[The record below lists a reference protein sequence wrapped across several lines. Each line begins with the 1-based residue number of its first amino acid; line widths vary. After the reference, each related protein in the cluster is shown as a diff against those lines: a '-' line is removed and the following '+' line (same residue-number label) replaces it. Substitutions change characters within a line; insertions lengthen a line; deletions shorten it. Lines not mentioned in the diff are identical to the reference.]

1 MSKKAA
7 EETSSVQDQTISE
20 GCQQS
25 LNMSLD
31 RISENN
37 KKLMEATSNFYATY
51 FSITNEIMG
60 KGFDGHMARSY
71 YPMNNEY
78 SRKYEED
85 IAKKYRDAQ
94 EVLENSMGLNNK
106 LILNTIQL
114 AIETNRLYFST
125 LMSNIPTY
133 PQTFFKGWEF
143 YLNRPK

>member
-7 EETSSVQDQTISE
+7 EETSSVPDQTMPE
-20 GCQQS
+20 GCQKS

-31 RISENN
+31 RISENH

-51 FSITNEIMG
+51 FSITSEIMR

-71 YPMNNEY
+71 YPLNNEY

-85 IAKKYRDAQ
+85 VTKKYKDAQ
-94 EVLENSMGLNNK
+94 EVLENSMRLNDK
-106 LILNTIQL
+106 LILDTIQL
-114 AIETNRLYFST
+114 AVETNRLYFST
-125 LMSNIPTY
+125 LMSNFPTY

-143 YLNRPK
+143 YPTRPR